1 LTTIEF
7 NAPWSRTV
15 RNTTVLSLV
24 ILALPL
30 VVVLFTPAQP
40 PPWVVGLLIA
50 LPLLIVVETFAARV
64 RGYTLTEREII
75 VHRGFWDTRLPLE
88 GLRSVSGDA
97 EAMRGSARVFGN
109 GGLFSITG
117 RYWNRKL
124 RWYRAY
130 ATDRSRAVVL
140 RYADRTI
147 VITPHDPQQFIMR
160 AGTFIKIAG
169 FTGRSCPD

>member
-1 LTTIEF
+1 M
-7 NAPWSRTV
+7 

-24 ILALPL
+24 ILMLPML
-30 VVVLFTPAQP
+30 AAILAPTKP
-40 PPWVVGLLIA
+40 PLLASVLLIA
-50 LPLLIVVETFAARV
+50 VPPLIVAKAFAARV

-75 VHRGFWDTRLPLE
+75 VHRGLGTTRLTLA
-88 GLRSVSGDA
+88 GLRSVAGDVD
-97 EAMRGSARVFGN
+97 AMRGSARVFGN

-117 RYWNRKL
+117 RFWNRKL
-124 RWYRAY
+124 GCFRAF
-130 ATDRSRAVVL
+130 ATDQSRAVVL

-169 FTGRSCPD
+169 FPR

>member
-1 LTTIEF
+1 LTTIPF

-30 VVVLFTPAQP
+30 LIAIFAPAKPPLLVMVVL
-40 PPWVVGLLIA
+40 LA
-50 LPLLIVVETFAARV
+50 LPPLIVAGTFAARV

-75 VHRGFWDTRLPLE
+75 VHRGMWNTRLTLA
-88 GLRSVSGDA
+88 GLRSVRGDVD
-97 EAMRGSARVFGN
+97 AMRGSARVFGN

-124 RWYRAY
+124 GWYRAY
-130 ATDRSRAVVL
+130 ATDQSRAVVL

-169 FTGRSCPD
+169 FPE

>member
-1 LTTIEF
+1 MTTIQF

-30 VVVLFTPAQP
+30 LVAILAPAKPPLLALVVF
-40 PPWVVGLLIA
+40 IA
-50 LPLLIVVETFAARV
+50 LPLLIVAETFAARV
-64 RGYTLTEREII
+64 RGYTLTEQEIV
-75 VHRGFWDTRLPLE
+75 VHRGFWDTRLTLA
-88 GLRSVSGDA
+88 GLRSVTGDA
-97 EAMRGSARVFGN
+97 DAMSGSVRVFGN

-130 ATDRSRAVVL
+130 ATDQSRAVVL

-169 FTGRSCPD
+169 FPK

>member
-1 LTTIEF
+1 LTTIQF
-7 NAPWSRTV
+7 DAPWSRTV

-30 VVVLFTPAQP
+30 LAAIIAPAKP
-40 PPWVVGLLIA
+40 PLWGIALLIA
-50 LPLLIVVETFAARV
+50 LPLLIVAETFAARV

-75 VHRGFWDTRLPLE
+75 VHRGFWDTRLPLD

-97 EAMRGSARVFGN
+97 EAMYGSARVFGN

-130 ATDRSRAVVL
+130 ATDQSRAVVL

-169 FTGRSCPD
+169 FPK

>member
-1 LTTIEF
+1 
-7 NAPWSRTV
+7 V

-24 ILALPL
+24 ILALPML
-30 VVVLFTPAQP
+30 AALFAPTKP
-40 PPWVVGLLIA
+40 PLLAVILLLA
-50 LPLLIVVETFAARV
+50 LPPLIVAEAFAARV
-64 RGYTLTEREII
+64 RGYTLTEQEVI
-75 VHRGFWDTRLPLE
+75 VHRGFWDTRLALA

-97 EAMRGSARVFGN
+97 DAMRGSARVFGN

-124 RWYRAY
+124 GWYRAF
-130 ATDRSRAVVL
+130 ATDQSRAVIL

-160 AGTFIKIAG
+160 AGTFIRIAG
-169 FTGRSCPD
+169 FPK